1 MKAVAITPHTTGMA
15 LIDAP
20 EPVISAPDQV
30 KLKVICVGICG
41 TDRELHTGHI
51 GDAPPGQNRLI
62 IGHEMFGQVV
72 EAWQCRNQRKGGRL
86 RRIYGAARLW
96 ALQRV

>member
-30 KLKVICVGICG
+30 KLKVIRVGI
-41 TDRELHTGHI
+41 
-51 GDAPPGQNRLI
+51 
-62 IGHEMFGQVV
+62 
-72 EAWQCRNQRKGGRL
+72 CRNQRKGGRL